1 MKKSKDTI
9 SQSRREFLRNAG
21 KTGGLA
27 AAAAVAPGA
36 ALAGTQEAPVDD
48 KQTKKDGYRLTQH
61 ILDYYKSAAS

>member
-1 MKKSKDTI
+1 MKESKDKV

-36 ALAGTQEAPVDD
+36 ALAGTQDAPTEEP
-48 KQTKKDGYRLTQH
+48 KAKDGYRLTQH